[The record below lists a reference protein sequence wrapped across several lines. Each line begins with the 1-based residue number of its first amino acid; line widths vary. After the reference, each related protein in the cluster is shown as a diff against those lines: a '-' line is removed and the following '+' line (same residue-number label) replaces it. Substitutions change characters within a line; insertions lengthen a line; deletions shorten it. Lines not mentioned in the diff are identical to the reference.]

1 MTGRTN
7 AAVGGGEVE
16 TVTGTIEVDG
26 SIAYSDGADYRGTAG
41 IIPPRTI
48 TVAKNSIAYLN
59 LSFGGEIKFE
69 GGIEPVIATNTQQAM
84 EDIYFVTGDFR
95 AYGKEIGGGGVIIPP

>member
-26 SIAYSDGADYRGTAG
+26 SIAYSDGADYCGTAG

-59 LSFGGEIKFE
+59 LSFAGEIEFE
-69 GGIEPVIATNTQQAM
+69 GGIEPVIATNTQQVM

-95 AYGKEIGGGGVIIPP
+95 AYGKEIGGGVIIPP

>member
-1 MTGRTN
+1 M
-7 AAVGGGEVE
+7 E

-59 LSFGGEIKFE
+59 LSFAGEIKFE
-69 GGIEPVIATNTQQAM
+69 GGIEPVITTNTQQAM

-95 AYGKEIGGGGVIIPP
+95 AYGEEIGGGVIIPP